1 MDTKLEKTYKENPKL
16 NECITWFEWKYKD
29 RELTSSDKSSI
40 ATILRY
46 NSEEYLFVNL
56 KLHQEQIS
64 SHLSSKIY
72 IPSLSAHL
80 HELIFDEED
89 LSLIHI

>member
-1 MDTKLEKTYKENPKL
+1 MKQMVQPNGYKTGKNLQRKSKENPKL

-46 NSEEYLFVNL
+46 NSEE
-56 KLHQEQIS
+56 
-64 SHLSSKIY
+64 
-72 IPSLSAHL
+72 
-80 HELIFDEED
+80 
-89 LSLIHI
+89 